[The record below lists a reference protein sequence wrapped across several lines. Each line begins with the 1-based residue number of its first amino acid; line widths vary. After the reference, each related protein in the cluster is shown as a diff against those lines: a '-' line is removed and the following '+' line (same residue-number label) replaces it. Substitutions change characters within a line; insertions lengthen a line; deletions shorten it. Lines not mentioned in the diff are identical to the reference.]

1 MSFDRKVK
9 KEWAGVSQQVL
20 GRKIMLIQKVAGWI
34 HEAGSS
40 IPRSLDRH
48 LGVLRA
54 GISMVNAVKKLESLG
69 KDAAARMTLDSKY
82 SVLMSVLKARNLLLE
97 ASQQLKQDC
106 ELLVPTQTLGGA
118 ADAANVNATGHADG
132 EEHPGQSQWNEEEN
146 TRIITEI
153 WETKTV
159 GCFNPVLESESVMD
173 CVCRACLQSTGKLEK
188 TAAAIL
194 DLVGDVSG
202 ERSWK
207 TGLPETY
214 SLDEVVAQAGKT
226 LMKVPDKSALKQQ
239 VATFSEDR

>member
-1 MSFDRKVK
+1 MGDELDCKVK

-20 GRKIMLIQKVAGWI
+20 GRKMMLIQKVASLI

-48 LGVLRA
+48 LAVMRA

-82 SVLMSVLKARNLLLE
+82 SVLMSVLKARNLLIQ
-97 ASQQLKQDC
+97 ASEELKKDC
-106 ELLVPTQTLGGA
+106 ELLVPTQTLG
-118 ADAANVNATGHADG
+118 AANVNAAGHADG
-132 EEHPGQSQWNEEEN
+132 ENPGQSQWHEEDN
-146 TRIITEI
+146 TRILTEI
-153 WETKTV
+153 WETQTV
-159 GCFNPVLESESVMD
+159 ECFKPVLESESVMD
-173 CVCRACLQSTGKLEK
+173 CVCRACLQSTGKIEK

-194 DLVGDVSG
+194 DLIGDVSG

-207 TGLPETY
+207 TGLSETS
-214 SLDEVVAQAGKT
+214 SLEEVVAQASKT
-226 LMKVPDKSALKQQ
+226 LMKVQGKSALKQQ